1 MRVFCEVD
9 FLEADLVAD
18 FFAEPAA
25 AFEGNAFGEE
35 PRGEAARLQDDDF
48 AVAEQPAIEQDLR
61 HLGRFSGAGR
71 RLQDQA
77 RPGGER
83 PDDLVFEFVD
93 REIARLHAGERN
105 TGFQPVGR
113 AGFPPANL
121 KRQAGCPSYKTARM
135 ACYAQNRATNSSI
148 SFSVVAQEHISR

>member
-1 MRVFCEVD
+1 MRVFFEVD
-9 FLEADLVAD
+9 VLEADLVAD
-18 FFAEPAA
+18 FVAEPAA
-25 AFEGNAFGEE
+25 AFESDARGEQ

-61 HLGRFSGAGR
+61 HLGGFSGAGR

-83 PDDLVFEFVD
+83 ADDLVFEFVD

-105 TGFQPVGR
+105 TGVQACRSRGLP
-113 AGFPPANL
+113 AGA
-121 KRQAGCPSYKTARM
+121 
-135 ACYAQNRATNSSI
+135 I
-148 SFSVVAQEHISR
+148 